1 MNSSTIYPAYTI
13 PNTHTTTLPTDPD
26 RFVKLIAERRAAMS
40 PIEVK
45 IEKIQRKMRDKF
57 ESIYYGTNS
66 VNSHV
71 DRLARLNKVIMYVN
85 KTLGFPIREGMV
97 SNRDLDDDFLTDE
110 EEGDYNDGYDS
121 DGVPL
126 KNSEDGD
133 SYHLAPWDT
142 DFKEATEVFIKK
154 IQAIP
159 SKIYE
164 ERRRFAKEL
173 NFLNDIYLQYN
184 KPSGFYGLDKF
195 YLKENI
201 FHESMYEAVRIN
213 KLSPKLLK
221 FMEDFIPFLK
231 ERVPDEELKLFTG
244 IAWYNY
250 LYARTECYIEDGP
263 EDIFGI
269 EFLHGFRTLGS
280 YKAHHMNIYT
290 DKINKVI
297 QEYLSQSYFLDHVKI
312 IEAKVSI
319 IRGISLDLER
329 YLRDSLSKISEVLL
343 VADPYDEDILLIR
356 SLFDTIISY
365 RYVQEETTVNLEPLV
380 TGLYHIIFSEY
391 ARNGA
396 ILLEPIFK
404 DNPFDTMHTKDSYS
418 PYILDDNFILKR
430 RFTARNLTKSAR
442 KN

>member
-1 MNSSTIYPAYTI
+1 MNESTIYRTYII
-13 PNTHTTTLPTDPD
+13 PNEPTTPTLPTNPD
-26 RFVKLIAERRAAMS
+26 RLVKMIAERRAARS
-40 PIEVK
+40 PLEIK
-45 IEKIQRKMRDKF
+45 IEKIQRKMQDKF
-57 ESIYYGTNS
+57 ESICLATNS

-71 DRLARLNKVIMYVN
+71 DRLIRLNKVIMYVN
-85 KTLGFPIREGMV
+85 KTLGFPIREGML
-97 SNRDLDDDFLTDE
+97 SNKYLDEEFLTDE
-110 EEGDYNDGYDS
+110 EEDDYNDGYDS
-121 DGVPL
+121 DGVPYRD
-126 KNSEDGD
+126 DGE
-133 SYHLAPWDT
+133 SCSSAPWDT

-280 YKAHHMNIYT
+280 YKGHYMNLYT

-319 IRGISLDLER
+319 IRGISLDLES
-329 YLRDSLSKISEVLL
+329 YLGDSLSKISEVLL
-343 VADPYDEDILLIR
+343 VADPYDEDILLVR

-396 ILLEPIFK
+396 ILLEPIFT
-404 DNPFDTMHTKDSYS
+404 DNPFDNMHTKDSYS
-418 PYILDDNFILKR
+418 PYILDDGFILKR